1 MGEPIERRVDRDG
14 LHELAT
20 NAVKYGSL
28 TSETGL
34 VRVAWVVA
42 MDAGFPRV
50 RLTWTESGGP
60 PVVPPLRR
68 GFGSRLIERS
78 LAADLGGEAHLDYRP
93 AGLVCTMTWTVEVE
107 RSEAEPYRERAV
119 AGAR

>member
-1 MGEPIERRVDRDG
+1 MWVSPSNAVSIAMG

-50 RLTWTESGGP
+50 RLTWTRAAA
-60 PVVPPLRR
+60 RR
-68 GFGSRLIERS
+68 SFRPC
-78 LAADLGGEAHLDYRP
+78 AAA
-93 AGLVCTMTWTVEVE
+93 
-107 RSEAEPYRERAV
+107 S
-119 AGAR
+119 ARG

>member
-1 MGEPIERRVDRDG
+1 MWVSPSNAVSIAMG

-42 MDAGFPRV
+42 MDALPRV

-68 GFGSRLIERS
+68 GFGSRLIEQQ
-78 LAADLGGEAHLDYRP
+78 LADLGGEAHS
-93 AGLVCTMTWTVEVE
+93 TT
-107 RSEAEPYRERAV
+107 
-119 AGAR
+119 ARRGSCAP